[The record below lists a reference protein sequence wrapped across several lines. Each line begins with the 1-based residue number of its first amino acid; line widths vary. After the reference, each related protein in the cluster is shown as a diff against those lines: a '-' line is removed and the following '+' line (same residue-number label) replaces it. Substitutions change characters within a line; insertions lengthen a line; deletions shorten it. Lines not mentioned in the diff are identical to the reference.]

1 MGRLSISRRIR
12 NRPKADGLKYR
23 DIGQFRHLGILQ
35 FFDPKTSAIFLLRP
49 AGSAGSTNS
58 SLCCGKLTASSNE
71 AGFDPGEHQAFPV
84 VTVEINRETFRQ
96 FFDSRQRSGGPLL
109 SRTAARL
116 VLFIP

>member
-23 DIGQFRHLGILQ
+23 DIGQFNLGILQ

-71 AGFDPGEHQAFPV
+71 AGFDPGCHSFHLPQGAR
-84 VTVEINRETFRQ
+84 TRL
-96 FFDSRQRSGGPLL
+96 SGPSCL
-109 SRTAARL
+109 
-116 VLFIP
+116 